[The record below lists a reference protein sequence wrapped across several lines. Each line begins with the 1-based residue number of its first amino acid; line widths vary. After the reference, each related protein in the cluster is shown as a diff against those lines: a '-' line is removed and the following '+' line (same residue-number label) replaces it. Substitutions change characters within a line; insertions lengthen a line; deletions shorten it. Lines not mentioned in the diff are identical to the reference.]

1 MDGRK
6 LLVEEEVQQQASIA
20 TIVLLP
26 AASALA
32 DGQGVTDQQAM
43 TEFFEQ
49 TMEPQRVTGS
59 FHAHHR
65 GSCERSIKRTHVVP
79 LMIQRDL
86 VLLPIG
92 GIHPTDGLGADMQI
106 HSDVHCHLRLLS
118 KPKPNDGGREY
129 QLSPQR
135 ARVS

>member
-1 MDGRK
+1 
-6 LLVEEEVQQQASIA
+6 
-20 TIVLLP
+20 
-26 AASALA
+26 
-32 DGQGVTDQQAM
+32 M
-43 TEFFEQ
+43 TELFEQ

-86 VLLPIG
+86 VLLPIC

-118 KPKPNDGGREY
+118 KPKPNDGRREY
-129 QLSPQR
+129 QLSPQGCACVMTSEGTGKPITPR
-135 ARVS
+135 QKMTLGLETARLLGFLC